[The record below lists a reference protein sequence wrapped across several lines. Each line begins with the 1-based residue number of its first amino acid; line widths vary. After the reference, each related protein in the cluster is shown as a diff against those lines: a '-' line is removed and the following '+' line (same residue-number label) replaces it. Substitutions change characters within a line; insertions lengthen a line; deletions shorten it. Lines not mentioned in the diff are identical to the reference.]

1 MSTFGKYIP
10 HYREILRLGG
20 PLFLGQLGSIAVG
33 FADNIMVGHYSTG
46 ALASA
51 SFVNNFFNVA
61 VFCCVGFG
69 YGLTPLIGAL
79 FSRGKD
85 YDIGHYARIA
95 LRVNVIFTVVISA
108 VMLMI
113 YFCLGSMGQP
123 PELMPLIR
131 PYYLIVLAGMIPVSV
146 LTVFSQWCFAIG
158 NTATPTWI
166 ILGANVLNIIGNYML
181 IFGNFGAPELGLFG
195 AGVSTL
201 ASRVISMVAMAA
213 YMLLRRDYRRYRDG
227 FADRRNGGIS
237 RKVLL
242 TGFPVSMQMT
252 FETAAFSGSAIMA
265 GWIDAISLAALQIVV
280 ISGMFGFCIY
290 YSIAG
295 AMAIDVSHAAGNADN
310 AAMRRSAWAG
320 YHIVIVAMIAACCLF
335 IFGGSNIMGLFTDD
349 AAVLSLAVTLIFP
362 LVLYQLGDATQIT
375 FANALRGTSR
385 VMPMLYIAFV
395 CYVVV
400 GLPSTYL
407 LAFVLNLKLYG
418 IVLSFSVSLYLAAT
432 LYLTNFLKSTKSRN
446 CSAYEIEINCAY
458 IARHR
463 RYCLSCRFVWHIPA
477 V

>member
-20 PLFLGQLGSIAVG
+20 PLLLGQLGSIAVG

-61 VFCCVGFG
+61 VFCCIGFG

-79 FSRGKD
+79 FSREKD

-320 YHIVIVAMIAACCLF
+320 YHIVIVAMIAACGLF

-418 IVLSFSVSLYLAAT
+418 IVLSFSVSLFLAAT
-432 LYLTNFLKSTKSRN
+432 LYLTYFLKATKSK
-446 CSAYEIEINCAY
+446 S
-458 IARHR
+458 
-463 RYCLSCRFVWHIPA
+463 RYSENEKLQCI
-477 V
+477 